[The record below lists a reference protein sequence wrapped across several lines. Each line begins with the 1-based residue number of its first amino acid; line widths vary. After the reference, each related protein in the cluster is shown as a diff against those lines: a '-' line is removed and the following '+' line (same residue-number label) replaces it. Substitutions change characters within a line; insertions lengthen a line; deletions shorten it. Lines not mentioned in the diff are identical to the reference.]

1 MGAHKG
7 VAFAEV
13 VRFSV
18 YTKGLIGE
26 FAAKGSVGEQIAD
39 PAFNVHPAIGF
50 GSTGLVTDGVK
61 TVESGAQ
68 MDGQGFQHI
77 PALVKGHSAKGRIA
91 YGSRIVNGA
100 RHVDA
105 PSAGICDGGSGYSV
119 EQGLSLS
126 FSGDPFSLDVI
137 LQLFHD
143 GICSK
148 LSPSFGLI
156 SPCLFIHNS
165 RVCVLHI
172 QSFWFLV
179 FRCYL

>member
-1 MGAHKG
+1 
-7 VAFAEV
+7 
-13 VRFSV
+13 
-18 YTKGLIGE
+18 
-26 FAAKGSVGEQIAD
+26 
-39 PAFNVHPAIGF
+39 
-50 GSTGLVTDGVK
+50 
-61 TVESGAQ
+61 
-68 MDGQGFQHI
+68 
-77 PALVKGHSAKGRIA
+77 
-91 YGSRIVNGA
+91 
-100 RHVDA
+100 
-105 PSAGICDGGSGYSV
+105 
-119 EQGLSLS
+119 LSLS